1 MDNYSINVDCEAEI
15 SPLLAHAAEDRSSSS
30 SSSSSSNARTS
41 PNTTVD
47 DYKRQYCCVGL
58 HGLLVS
64 ATVFNALACAS
75 YALLSIYHYANA
87 SCESYSSFSTNE
99 GVAYLCFGVVF
110 LLANSYCTT
119 VVHVEEQLKIVLR
132 TTVLS
137 PAAYLLA
144 ANYIFLLFELLTNWP
159 DDKLGALMWCINV
172 VLGLAADALVLL
184 FTIVWNAIQED
195 GLSRVWTNWLL
206 LLLLLLLSLIFTWPR
221 GMN

>member
-1 MDNYSINVDCEAEI
+1 MDNNCCINGDCESETL
-15 SPLLAHAAEDRSSSS
+15 PLLLDAAATAAEGSSSS
-30 SSSSSSNARTS
+30 SSGSTTTTDARTS

-47 DYKRQYCCVGL
+47 DYKLLYCCVGL

-64 ATVFNALACAS
+64 ATVFNGLACAS
-75 YALLSIYHYANA
+75 YALLSVYHYANT

-110 LLANSYCTT
+110 LLANGYCTT

-159 DDKLGALMWCINV
+159 DDKLGALIWCINV
-172 VLGLAADALVLL
+172 VLGLASDALALL
-184 FTIVWNAIQED
+184 FTIVWNAIQEV
-195 GLSRVWTNWLL
+195 GLSKVWTNGCRCLC
-206 LLLLLLLSLIFTWPR
+206 SSSGR
-221 GMN
+221 AV